1 MKKTVVIL
9 MLIFTYLA
17 FSKTKEEEYKEL
29 EKLPGLNNEIGA
41 PTLPNTDLDE
51 INEFGERIGT
61 RVLEKNMTIILENKV
76 NVFVPLEIISDI
88 DIETLIVDNEK
99 VKIPFEVEFNKIPK
113 KKDYYKLH
121 YSENKIDI
129 DNDGQIDT
137 YIYSTPYINTKI
149 KKDNVVYI
157 DGEKISK
164 EGTFKKKIYMTI
176 EVVE

>member
-1 MKKTVVIL
+1 MKRVVIIL
-9 MLIFTYLA
+9 MLFFTYLT

-29 EKLPGLNNEIGA
+29 EKLPGLNKEIGA

-51 INEFGERIGT
+51 VNDFGERIGT
-61 RVLEKNMTIILENKV
+61 RVLEKNMTVILENKV

-88 DIETLIVDNEK
+88 DIEALIVDNEK
-99 VKIPFEVEFNKIPK
+99 VEVPFEVEFNKTPK

-149 KKDNVVYI
+149 KKDNMVWI

>member
-61 RVLEKNMTIILENKV
+61 RVLEKNMTVILENKV

-88 DIETLIVDNEK
+88 EIETLIVDNEK